1 MLSFINQKW
10 SSHQTEST
18 EQRVTELKLIQF
30 RDKMTKKLE
39 AVNWEDMFFLNKT
52 KEWHLWKPEN
62 AKEKVNTDILLIHHS
77 QTKTEQNLKL
87 YKKTMAQNI
96 FKKNIYIACFWTWMR
111 YKKKKIWYNV
121 WILSSIEITLD

>member
-30 RDKMTKKLE
+30 KDKMTKKLE

-52 KEWHLWKPEN
+52 KEWHL
-62 AKEKVNTDILLIHHS
+62 
-77 QTKTEQNLKL
+77 
-87 YKKTMAQNI
+87 
-96 FKKNIYIACFWTWMR
+96 
-111 YKKKKIWYNV
+111 
-121 WILSSIEITLD
+121 